1 VPDGPSGAAGVDQPQ
16 SDRPAT
22 IASAIPAVSRS
33 VTSLEGRPDGTL
45 LLQHHRRSDAREGEF
60 GQGRCWFVH
69 RSDRQVCCD
78 TLGPLGAFMGDR
90 RPGWILEDRI
100 EAEFTAFMEESVPR
114 LRRALIAAVGVE
126 AASESLAEGLAYA
139 WQHWE
144 RIRNMQ
150 NRAGYVYRVA
160 RNDARRQRRP
170 VVFPPVPSDELPH
183 VEPSLNEALALLSQ
197 RQRVVVVLVHGLGWT
212 QREVAELLG
221 LKISSVRNHLRRG
234 LDQLR
239 KQLKVTAHE

>member
-1 VPDGPSGAAGVDQPQ
+1 
-16 SDRPAT
+16 
-22 IASAIPAVSRS
+22 
-33 VTSLEGRPDGTL
+33 
-45 LLQHHRRSDAREGEF
+45 
-60 GQGRCWFVH
+60 
-69 RSDRQVCCD
+69 
-78 TLGPLGAFMGDR
+78 MGDR